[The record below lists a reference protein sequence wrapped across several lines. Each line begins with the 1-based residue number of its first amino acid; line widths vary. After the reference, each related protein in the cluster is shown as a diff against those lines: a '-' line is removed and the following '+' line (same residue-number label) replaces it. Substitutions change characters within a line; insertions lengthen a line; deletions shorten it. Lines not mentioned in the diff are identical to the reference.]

1 MNKNSHA
8 KLLAAGV
15 AGIASLALSAA
26 GTPQSAIPAP
36 HADAPPARPNIILV
50 LMDDMGY
57 GDIGSFGSTKNRTP
71 HLDRMAAEGM
81 RLTSFYVAPVC
92 TPSRAQFMTGCYAKR
107 VSLPNVIGPVSSRGI
122 SAKEHTVAELLKQQG
137 YATMCIG
144 KWHLGDQPKFLPTK
158 HGFDAYFGL
167 PYSNDMGGP
176 ADAAPD
182 AVRVG
187 KGGKKKKSLPPP
199 LPLVRN
205 DQAIEV
211 ITDEKQD
218 HLLERYTD
226 AAIKFIR
233 DHVAA
238 NVAQTAKSADGGSAA
253 APFFLYLPHTAVH
266 KPLHPSAKFRGKS
279 ANGPYGDWV
288 EETDWSM
295 GRILDTLRELGIAE
309 NTLVIFTSD
318 NGPYQLQPGKGGV
331 AGPLRGAKRSTFEGG
346 MRVATLAW
354 WPGKIPAGSSSDAI
368 TGGIDI
374 LPTFVALAGG
384 TVPKD
389 NKIDGVDISSVLLG
403 KANAKESARNVH
415 YYFSSNTLQ
424 AVRQGPWK
432 LAIVRQNEATSEAT
446 GSSHRYDPKYAPRLY
461 NLDNDIGER
470 RDVAARHPEIV
481 AQLQALVAA
490 MDKDLGIEKLGP
502 GVRAAGSV
510 ENPTGLWVKGRDPL
524 KEIVAAFYD

>member
-1 MNKNSHA
+1 MNKKNHIT
-8 KLLAAGV
+8 LLAAG
-15 AGIASLALSAA
+15 APLALALSALQ
-26 GTPQSAIPAP
+26 PFSPSAFCS
-36 HADAPPARPNIILV
+36 DAPRARPNIILV

-57 GDIGSFGSTKNRTP
+57 ADIGSFGSVKNRTP
-71 HLDRMAAEGM
+71 QLDRMAKEGM

-107 VSLPNVIGPVSSRGI
+107 VGLPNVIGPMSPIGI
-122 SAKEHTVAELLKQQG
+122 SAKEHTVAELLQKQG
-137 YATMCIG
+137 YATMCVG

-167 PYSNDMGGP
+167 PYSNDMGGS
-176 ADAAPD
+176 ADATPD
-182 AVRVG
+182 DVRVG
-187 KGGKKKKSLPPP
+187 KGGKKKKSAPPP

-205 DQAIEV
+205 DRAIEV

-226 AAIKFIR
+226 VAIKFIR
-233 DHVAA
+233 EQAG
-238 NVAQTAKSADGGSAA
+238 TGK
-253 APFFLYLPHTAVH
+253 PFFLYLPHTAVH

-295 GRILDTLRELGIAE
+295 GRLLGTLRELGIAE
-309 NTLVIFTSD
+309 NTLVMFSSD
-318 NGPYQLQPGKGGV
+318 NGPYQLQPGKGGL
-331 AGPLRGAKRSTFEGG
+331 ATPLRGAKRSTFEGG

-389 NKIDGVDISSVLLG
+389 NKIDGVDISPVLLG
-403 KANAKESARNVH
+403 RANAKESARNVH

-424 AVRQGPWK
+424 AVRRGPWK
-432 LAIVRQNEATSEAT
+432 LAIVKQNEATSEAT
-446 GSSHRYDPKYAPRLY
+446 GQSHPYDPKFVPQLY

-470 RDVAARHPEIV
+470 RDVASKHPDIV
-481 AQLQALVAA
+481 KQLQALAAA
-490 MDKDLGIEKLGP
+490 MDKDLGIKELGP
-502 GVRAAGSV
+502 GVRPPGRV
-510 ENPTGLWVKGRDPL
+510 ENPVGLWVKGRDPS
-524 KEIVAAFYD
+524 KEIVDAHYD